1 MSNPYLRVNYPNYNY
16 TVDILQDDITHIV
29 DSFFTNGVLTQR
41 QIPPEYVTQGSKF
54 YAIIT
59 QSPYSLNNVSAL
71 VTNVQISASGLITW
85 QYSGAAS
92 TIPQII
98 IIRG

>member
-1 MSNPYLRVNYPNYNY
+1 MSNPYLRVSYPIYNY

-29 DSFFTNGVLTQR
+29 DSFFTDGIFTQR
-41 QIPPEYVTQGSKF
+41 QIPSEYVTPGSKF

-59 QSPYSLNNVSAL
+59 QSPYSLDNVSAL
-71 VTNVQISASGLITW
+71 VTNVKISASGLITW
-85 QYSGAAS
+85 QYAGAAS
-92 TIPQII
+92 TVPQII